1 MTGQEKGGTLS
12 PDRVIRSYPVASL
25 HAGPELELPKI
36 SRIAWLTGR
45 LTARQGHCHIRSSD
59 MSSTMTDTATSSQS
73 DNSTDNPTNAPLHT
87 ELPALDERLATSL
100 FRDGRSFDRWKPL
113 PVSDETL
120 RTVYDLARLGPTSGN
135 SCPARFVFIRHP
147 EAKQKLRPALSSGN
161 VEKTMQAPVT
171 VIVAHDPLFYDKLP
185 HLWPYEDARDWF
197 VHNAALA
204 EETAIRNATLQGAY
218 LLLAARAV
226 GLDAGPMSGF
236 DRAKVDSAFLMPQGW
251 RSEFL
256 INLGY
261 GDPEDLPPR
270 APRLTF
276 EEACEI
282 L

>member
-1 MTGQEKGGTLS
+1 
-12 PDRVIRSYPVASL
+12 
-25 HAGPELELPKI
+25 
-36 SRIAWLTGR
+36 
-45 LTARQGHCHIRSSD
+45 
-59 MSSTMTDTATSSQS
+59 MTDTATSSQPDS
-73 DNSTDNPTNAPLHT
+73 SIPAA
-87 ELPALDERLATSL
+87 LPALDDRLAAAI
-100 FRDGRSFDRWKPL
+100 FREGRTFDRWKPQ

-120 RTVYDLARLGPTSGN
+120 RAVYDLARLGPTSGN

-147 EAKQKLRPALSSGN
+147 EAKQKLRSALSGGN

-218 LLLAARAV
+218 LLLAARTI